1 MGTQLTEF
9 RNLQTEESPIEPA
22 ARKAPAPVVELSVI
36 VPTFNER
43 DNVLEVVRRLEAALA
58 GIAWEVIFVDDDSE
72 DGTSAQVRV
81 AAQQNSKVRCI
92 QRIGRRGLSSACI
105 EGMLA
110 SAAPFLAVM
119 DGDCQHDESVLPCML
134 GLLKAGDTDLVVGSR
149 YLNGGGIG
157 DWDPSRAKM
166 SRFATRLGRLVVKQE
181 LSDPMSGFFVLR
193 REVLELSVRRLSSL
207 GFKILVDVIASSP
220 RLLRVKEVPYQFGV
234 RRAGESKLDSQAVW
248 DYVMLLADKL
258 FGHLVPVRFVSFMA
272 VGTLGVVV
280 HFAVLT
286 TLFRAL
292 TFSFAQSQAA
302 AALAAM
308 TSNFGLNNALTYR
321 DRRLKGWRWL
331 KGWASFMLACSV
343 GALANVGIAAYLFS
357 HSTLWMLA
365 ALAGIVVGAVWNY
378 AVTAIY
384 TWNGSAGGSRR

>member
-1 MGTQLTEF
+1 MGMQLPEF
-9 RNLQTEESPIEPA
+9 KNVQTEDPPIEQA

-43 DNVLEVVRRLEAALA
+43 DNVLEVVRRLEASLE

-72 DGTSAQVRV
+72 DGTAARVRE
-81 AAQQNSKVRCI
+81 AAQRNSKVRCI
-92 QRIGRRGLSSACI
+92 QRIGRRGLSAACV

-119 DGDCQHDESVLPCML
+119 DGDCQHDESVLPCMVD
-134 GLLKAGDTDLVVGSR
+134 LLRAGDTDLVIGSR
-149 YLNGGGIG
+149 YMHGGGIG

-166 SRFATRLGRLVVKQE
+166 SRFATRLGRLVVKQQ

-193 REVLELSVRRLSSL
+193 REVLELSVRRLSTL

-220 RLLRVKEVPYQFGV
+220 RPLRVKEVPYEFGV

-258 FGHLVPVRFVSFMA
+258 FGHLVPVRFVSFMV
-272 VGTLGVVV
+272 VGTLGVFV

-292 TFSFAQSQAA
+292 TLSFAYSQGAA
-302 AALAAM
+302 TVAAM
-308 TSNFGLNNALTYR
+308 TSNFALNNALTYR
-321 DRRLKGWRWL
+321 DLRLKGWRWL
-331 KGWASFMLACSV
+331 KGWASFMLGCSV

-378 AVTAIY
+378 AITAIY
-384 TWNGSAGGSRR
+384 TWNGSPARSRR